1 LFPLV
6 ASVRGRLFRCTDGTG
21 KLFLQAHLNTA
32 IILHNFVRF
41 ELVGRHLARSMD
53 NRRLPSNEFDKAT
66 HVGGKQIRSSAA
78 DQNTSQ
84 EQTVS
89 SKNLHQ

>member
-1 LFPLV
+1 
-6 ASVRGRLFRCTDGTG
+6 
-21 KLFLQAHLNTA
+21 
-32 IILHNFVRF
+32 
-41 ELVGRHLARSMD
+41 MD
-53 NRRLPSNEFDKAT
+53 NGRLPSNEFDKAT